1 MNLKKENLFLIEHIN
16 EEEKILEKQVKESA
30 KNILEK
36 EKEVLAGIR
45 SQWCRVTVTHILA
58 KTFFLPWS
66 NDNEQF

>member
-36 EKEVLAGIR
+36 EKEV
-45 SQWCRVTVTHILA
+45 
-58 KTFFLPWS
+58 
-66 NDNEQF
+66 